1 MFEEHYGSKWFF
13 TACASAMACAPGTIL
28 MIFVAC
34 TLMAWY
40 FTFWPHMAAINHC
53 HFFRNLCINSIRWHV
68 EFEAVTPAPMSPAMT
83 FKACPAPGMCGW
95 WASGIWEWIEGQ
107 SELADACVHF
117 HISYYIRFINILFI
131 CGPSNSASTMTENT
145 KLFLRSLGTPQLLN
159 SKRWSPL
166 VSAAEFA
173 VASPKQIALKRSV
186 CLYVVFL
193 FYISSWLLMLTCTFG
208 TSKATRKIGTNCF
221 SQIELRHEIK
231 QTSRKIDQM
240 ISRRP
245 QRVTSQLW
253 LS

>member
-1 MFEEHYGSKWFF
+1 MVSKWFF

-53 HFFRNLCINSIRWHV
+53 HFFRNLCINSIRWRV

-145 KLFLRSLGTPQLLN
+145 KLFLRSLGTPPTTEL
-159 SKRWSPL
+159 KAL
-166 VSAAEFA
+166 VTAGQCGRICCCI
-173 VASPKQIALKRSV
+173 PK
-186 CLYVVFL
+186 
-193 FYISSWLLMLTCTFG
+193 
-208 TSKATRKIGTNCF
+208 TNCAK
-221 SQIELRHEIK
+221 EI
-231 QTSRKIDQM
+231 SVSVRCFFVLYIFM
-240 ISRRP
+240 IVDADLHFWHQQSH
-245 QRVTSQLW
+245 T
-253 LS
+253 